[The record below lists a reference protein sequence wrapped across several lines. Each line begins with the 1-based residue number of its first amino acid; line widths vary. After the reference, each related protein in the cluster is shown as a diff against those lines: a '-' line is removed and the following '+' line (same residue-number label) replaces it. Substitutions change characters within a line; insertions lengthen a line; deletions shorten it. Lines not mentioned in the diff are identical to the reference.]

1 MYLQGKHI
9 LLGVTGGIAAYKAC
23 ELTRRLRDAGAIVR
37 VVMTRA
43 ALEFVTPLSFQA
55 LSGHPVRTDLFD
67 EQAEAGMG
75 HIELARWA
83 DAVLVAPCSAD
94 FMARLA
100 AGRADDLLSTLCL
113 ASDAPLAIAPAM
125 NRQMWANAATQA
137 NRDALGARGVS
148 IFGPASGEQACGET
162 GEGRMLEAAE
172 LVERLSALFATGAL
186 AGRTVL
192 ISAGPTRE
200 ALDPVRYLSNR
211 SSGRMGYALAEAA
224 REAGARVLLVSGP
237 VALPTPR
244 GVERIEVESAAQMF
258 DAVMARIDEVDLFIG
273 AAAVAD
279 YRPAAVAGQKIKK
292 TASQLTLE
300 LERTPDIL
308 AAVAAREPR
317 PFVVG
322 FAAETQD
329 LEAHAR
335 DKLSR
340 KHLDMIAAND
350 VSAGRGFDVEDNALE
365 VFWADGH
372 ASLPQQS
379 KARLA
384 RELVALIAGR
394 MSGA

>member
-1 MYLQGKHI
+1 
-9 LLGVTGGIAAYKAC
+9 
-23 ELTRRLRDAGAIVR
+23 
-37 VVMTRA
+37 
-43 ALEFVTPLSFQA
+43 
-55 LSGHPVRTDLFD
+55 
-67 EQAEAGMG
+67 
-75 HIELARWA
+75 
-83 DAVLVAPCSAD
+83 
-94 FMARLA
+94 
-100 AGRADDLLSTLCL
+100 
-113 ASDAPLAIAPAM
+113 
-125 NRQMWANAATQA
+125 
-137 NRDALGARGVS
+137 
-148 IFGPASGEQACGET
+148 
-162 GEGRMLEAAE
+162 MLEAAE

-237 VALPTPR
+237 VALATPR

-258 DAVMARIDEVDLFIG
+258 DAVMARIAEVDLFIG

-279 YRPAAVAGQKIKK
+279 YRPVELAAQKIKK
-292 TASQLTLE
+292 TAATLTLE

-329 LEAHAR
+329 VEAHAR

-340 KHLDMIAAND
+340 KRLDMIAAND

>member
-237 VALPTPR
+237 VALATPR

-279 YRPAAVAGQKIKK
+279 YRPVELAAQKIKK
-292 TASQLTLE
+292 TAATLTLE

-329 LEAHAR
+329 VEAHAR

-340 KHLDMIAAND
+340 KRLDMIAAND